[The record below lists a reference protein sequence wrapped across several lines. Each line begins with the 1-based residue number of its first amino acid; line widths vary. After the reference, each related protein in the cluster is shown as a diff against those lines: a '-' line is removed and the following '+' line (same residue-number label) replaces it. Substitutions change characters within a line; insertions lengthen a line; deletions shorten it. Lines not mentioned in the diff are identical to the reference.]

1 MDTYYC
7 YLSSWLYN
15 SCFDVTLCFS
25 RYILEALDKYEQDK
39 NIHILPKLFLVRIY
53 KWVLH
58 KGYVHP
64 FMSNATQFRKLKQ
77 FWVCG

>member
-1 MDTYYC
+1 MNG
-7 YLSSWLYN
+7 LYN
-15 SCFDVTLCFS
+15 NCFGATLCFS
-25 RYILEALDKYEQDK
+25 TYILKALDKYEQDK

-64 FMSNATQFRKLKQ
+64 FMSNATQFCKLKQ
-77 FWVCG
+77 FRVCG